1 MKNPD
6 TLGIYL
12 HIPFCLKKCLY
23 CDFCSFPVEGDK
35 DVREAYCRELCRR
48 MRNARALCS
57 DRTVDTVYI
66 GGGTPTLLP
75 ADCFSML
82 FDTLRESFSLS
93 PDCEIS
99 CECNPATADG
109 VLLGHIRTLGV
120 NRLSIGLQ
128 SMHANELAALGRLHS
143 TADFL
148 SVFSTARK
156 VGFDNISVDLM
167 YGIPEQSPESFSATL
182 DAVCALSPEHVSAY
196 GLKIEE
202 NTPFFLR
209 RNTLPL
215 PDEDAEFS
223 MYRLCTDK
231 LAAAGYAKYEISNF
245 AKPGRECR
253 HNLRYWQEEEYLGF
267 GVAAHSCFGGERFGN
282 SRDLAAFLAGEDIT
296 AERHRVGGEERRRIG
311 HARPAPDK
319 GRGPFPF
326 PTGHRR
332 GLFQAVSR
340 RETVRPVG
348 LYDRTGGAHLLY
360 RQRLFR
366 QQYHPF
372 GNAYAFMIRISCRK
386 SGQLP

>member
-1 MKNPD
+1 MKSPD

-23 CDFCSFPVEGDK
+23 CDFCSFPVEGGK

-57 DRTVDTVYI
+57 DRTVNTVYI

-75 ADCFSML
+75 SDCFSML

-99 CECNPATADG
+99 CECNPATADES
-109 VLLGHIRTLGV
+109 LLGHIRTLGV

-128 SMHANELAALGRLHS
+128 SMHENELAALGRLHS

-148 SVFSTARK
+148 AVFSTARK

-167 YGIPEQSPESFSATL
+167 YGIPEQSPESFAATL

-231 LAAAGYAKYEISNF
+231 LTAAGYAKYEISNF

-296 AERHRVGGEERRRIG
+296 AERHRVGGEERIEESVMLALRLTKGVDLSRFRQDTGEDFFKRYPGVKQYVRWGYMTEREG
-311 HARPAPDK
+311 HISFTDK
-319 GRGPFPF
+319 GFF
-326 PTGHRR
+326 
-332 GLFQAVSR
+332 VSNTILS
-340 RETVRPVG
+340 EMLT
-348 LYDRTGGAHLLY
+348 L
-360 RQRLFR
+360 
-366 QQYHPF
+366 
-372 GNAYAFMIRISCRK
+372 S
-386 SGQLP
+386 